1 MAVQVEDWVKY
12 FPFSDPRAEQVTAI
26 NFALDSYT
34 AGKRHVVLS
43 CGTGVGKSAIGVT
56 IARWLDANMP
66 EEVGSGYAHGAYFL
80 TTQKILQEQYIRDFS
95 QTMRQVMSSANYTC
109 KFHKSKGQSCAE
121 GQRMLKVITDKSSPF
136 FRSCAYNCVYKEE
149 KRKFLEAH
157 ESITNFSYFMAETN
171 YSGKLVPRSLL
182 VVDEAHNA
190 DLELSKFVEIIISE
204 KFATQVLKLD
214 FPKTSTQ
221 KQAYK
226 WISDVYE
233 PKIKSHVNHS
243 KKMIEQLGLGDRI
256 KNDFIQVSRQFEMLD
271 KHLSKLHQFME
282 IYDEENWI
290 FNPIDALGQA
300 MRKFE
305 FKPVDISAYSEGML
319 FRNGR
324 RSLMMSATILNYEA
338 HKEMLGLKEE
348 ETAFLEIPS
357 PFPSKNRPIFQFP
370 IGNMSQGEIDR
381 TLPKLVEAIKG
392 ILENHPNEKGIIHA
406 HSYRIANY
414 IKKNLR
420 SKRILTHDTDNR
432 DDILKKHL
440 KSKEPTVLLS
450 PSMSEGVD
458 LRDDAS
464 RFQVICKVPYPYLG
478 DKLVTKRM
486 HKWKWWYPLQTAKVI
501 VQSVGRSI
509 RSETDHAVTYILDS
523 NWGYFYSKHKDNFPK
538 DFHECLTR

>member
-171 YSGKLVPRSLL
+171 YAGKLVPRSLL

-204 KFATQVLKLD
+204 KFTTQIMKLD
-214 FPKTSTQ
+214 FPKTATQ

-226 WISDVYE
+226 WISEVYE
-233 PKIKSHVNHS
+233 PKLKSHVSHS
-243 KKMIEQLGLGDRI
+243 KKVVEQLGLGDRI
-256 KNDFIQVSRQFEMLD
+256 KNDFVQVSRQLEMLD
-271 KHLSKLHQFME
+271 KHLSKLHRFME
-282 IYDEENWI
+282 IYDEENWV
-290 FNPIDALGQA
+290 FNTIDAEGQA
-300 MRKFE
+300 LRKFE
-305 FKPVDISAYSEGML
+305 FKPIDIAAYSESML

-420 SKRILTHDTDNR
+420 SK
-432 DDILKKHL
+432 
-440 KSKEPTVLLS
+440 EPTVLLS

>member
-1 MAVQVEDWVKY
+1 MAAQVEDWVKY
-12 FPFSDPRAEQVTAI
+12 FPFSSPRAEQVAAI
-26 NFALDSYT
+26 NFALDSFT
-34 AGKRHVVLS
+34 SGKRHVVLS

-66 EEVGSGYAHGAYFL
+66 EEEGSGFAPGAYFL

-95 QTMRQVMSSANYTC
+95 QTMRQVMSSANYGC
-109 KFHKSKGQSCAE
+109 KFHKGQSCAE
-121 GQRMLKVITDKSSPF
+121 GQRLLKVITDKGSAAHK
-136 FRSCAYNCVYKEE
+136 SCAYNCVYKEE
-149 KRKFLEAH
+149 KRKFLESH

-182 VVDEAHNA
+182 MVDEAHNA

-204 KFATQVLKLD
+204 KFATQVMKLD

-226 WISDVYE
+226 WISEVYE
-233 PKIKSHVNHS
+233 PKLKSHVNHQ
-243 KKMIEQLGLGDRI
+243 KKMVEQLGLGDRI

-290 FNPIDALGQA
+290 FNPIDAQGQA

-338 HKEMLGLKEE
+338 HREMLGLKEE

-370 IGNMSQGEIDR
+370 IGNMSQAEIDR
-381 TLPKLVEAIKG
+381 TLPKLVEAIRG

-406 HSYRIANY
+406 HSYKIVNY
-414 IKKNLR
+414 IKKNLK
-420 SKRILTHDTDNR
+420 SKRILSHDSDNR
-432 DDILKKHL
+432 DEVLKKHL

-523 NWGYFYSKHKDNFPK
+523 NWGYFYSKHKDNFPR
-538 DFHECLTR
+538 DFHACLTR

>member
-1 MAVQVEDWVKY
+1 MAAQVEDWVKY
-12 FPFSDPRAEQVTAI
+12 FPFSSPRTEQVAAI
-26 NFALDSYT
+26 NFALDSFT
-34 AGKRHVVLS
+34 SGKRHVVLS

-66 EEVGSGYAHGAYFL
+66 EEEGSGYAHGAYFL

-95 QTMRQVMSSANYTC
+95 RTMRQVMSSANYGC
-109 KFHKSKGQSCAE
+109 KFHRGQSCAE
-121 GQRMLKVITDKSSPF
+121 GQRLLKVITDKGSAAHK
-136 FRSCAYNCVYKEE
+136 SCAYNCVYKEE

-204 KFATQVLKLD
+204 KFATQVLKLE
-214 FPKTSTQ
+214 FPQTSTQ

-226 WISDVYE
+226 WISEVYE
-233 PKIKSHVNHS
+233 PKLKSHFNHQ
-243 KKMIEQLGLGDRI
+243 KKIVEQLGLGDRI

-271 KHLSKLHQFME
+271 KHFGKLHRFME
-282 IYDEENWI
+282 IYDEDNWI
-290 FNPIDALGQA
+290 FNPIDAQGQA

-305 FKPVDISAYSEGML
+305 FKPVDISAYSESML

-338 HKEMLGLKEE
+338 HREMLGLKEE

-381 TLPKLVEAIKG
+381 TLPKLVEAIRG
-392 ILENHPNEKGIIHA
+392 ILENHPHEKGIIHCVDSSA
-406 HSYRIANY
+406 MISMSDGTQKPLIEIMPGDEIITWNEKDEKFENSTVLENWDQGTQECVDIHLENGNILSCTPDH
-414 IKKNLR
+414 
-420 SKRILTHDTDNR
+420 RILTTNR
-432 DDILKKHL
+432 GWVQAKDLTIDDEI
-440 KSKEPTVLLS
+440 
-450 PSMSEGVD
+450 VD
-458 LRDDAS
+458 YVHRCTRES
-464 RFQVICKVPYPYLG
+464 YL
-478 DKLVTKRM
+478 
-486 HKWKWWYPLQTAKVI
+486 
-501 VQSVGRSI
+501 
-509 RSETDHAVTYILDS
+509 
-523 NWGYFYSKHKDNFPK
+523 
-538 DFHECLTR
+538 